1 MFPPIDISLLII
13 QGMVFLF
20 VLWFLNRFLFK
31 PVLTIFH
38 QREER
43 TDGFFD
49 KAEKAKLKTRENHE
63 QYEKNLLQAK
73 KEVLNIRKSYFLK
86 GKEKKEE
93 TVRKAREE
101 ANLQIEEMRKTIK
114 KEIEAKRKLLNKQ
127 AEILGN
133 EIAGKVL
140 GRSL

>member
-1 MFPPIDISLLII
+1 MLPPIDISLLII
-13 QGMVFLF
+13 QGVVFLF

-43 TDGFFD
+43 TDGFLD
-49 KAEKAKLKTRENHE
+49 TAEKIKIKAGEIHE

-73 KEVLNIRKSYFLK
+73 KEVLNIRKSHALK

-93 TVRKAREE
+93 VVRKAREE
-101 ANLQIEEMRKTIK
+101 AQLQIEEMRRTIK
-114 KEIEAKRKLLNKQ
+114 KEIEAKRDLLTQQ
-127 AEILGN
+127 AERLGR
-133 EIAGKVL
+133 EMAGKIL

>member
-1 MFPPIDISLLII
+1 MLPPIDISLLII
-13 QGMVFLF
+13 QGVVFLF

-43 TDGFFD
+43 TDGFLD
-49 KAEKAKLKTRENHE
+49 KAEKTKLKTGEIHE

-73 KEVLNIRKSYFLK
+73 KEVLTTRKSYTIK
-86 GKEKKEE
+86 GKDKREE
-93 TVRKAREE
+93 IVRKAREE
-101 ANLQIEEMRKTIK
+101 ANLQIEETRRTIK
-114 KEIEAKRKLLNKQ
+114 KEIEAKRDLLTQQ
-127 AEILGN
+127 AERLGR
-133 EIAGKVL
+133 EMAGKIL